1 LMYVAAET
9 AVTTPPMSSS
19 HPRSPSPAAEP
30 QACVHLVERKVLLH
44 LNEEEKE
51 VVGPCCWV
59 LDPALRTT

>member
-1 LMYVAAET
+1 MYVAAET
-9 AVTTPPMSSS
+9 AVTAPPMSSS

-51 VVGPCCWV
+51 AVGLKNKIRCCP
-59 LDPALRTT
+59 DE